1 MAGNFIHAI
10 TTLKKGK
17 LTQQLD
23 AAFAELVLAVDQR
36 NGSGELTLK
45 IKVSR
50 AKGAASAQII
60 KSEIAT
66 KLPQFADTG
75 DLVFPTP
82 EGRITRDNPD
92 QKILPGVRSIDQS
105 VDPETGEIIAKVA

>member
-1 MAGNFIHAI
+1 MSGNFIHAVS
-10 TTLKKGK
+10 TLKKGK
-17 LTQQLD
+17 LIDQLD
-23 AAFAELVLAVDQR
+23 RELSELILAVDQR

-60 KSEIAT
+60 KAQVDT
-66 KLPQFADTG
+66 KLPQFADNG
-75 DLVFPTP
+75 DLMFPTP

-92 QKILPGVRSIDQS
+92 QKILPGVRSIDES
-105 VDPETGEIIAKVA
+105 TGEITLARQA